1 MILKE
6 KLDAQ
11 PWNPKPKENL
21 NNTLSFCEP
30 LEKKYDFDQKIDKHQ
45 QHVVTD
51 CITHL
56 GLFGKESNPESK
68 IDPSSE
74 NINEILRLILAQNQT
89 PVNKD
94 KKDSKISNSSKAN
107 IRGLRARKKLIFIY
121 IPF

>member
-1 MILKE
+1 MKQKSKEIDMILKE

-30 LEKKYDFDQKIDKHQ
+30 LEKKYNFDQKIDKHQ

-68 IDPSSE
+68 IDP
-74 NINEILRLILAQNQT
+74 NFKNLIQQ
-89 PVNKD
+89 
-94 KKDSKISNSSKAN
+94 KKDDMV
-107 IRGLRARKKLIFIY
+107 LTTDE
-121 IPF
+121 